1 MRYEP
6 KMTRLQYMC
15 SQEGLQVFIVTVY
28 SSIVTANGFSLKLI
42 GKVYKV
48 MRGVVRYMAVRH
60 A

>member
-1 MRYEP
+1 
-6 KMTRLQYMC
+6 MTRLQYMC